1 MAEKNTLL
9 TNKVKYNGI
18 FSFSDFYN
26 FCYRWLTEETDLIIF
41 ENKYEEILT
50 GDSKNIQIEW
60 TGSKKLTDYFKFE
73 IKVKF
78 RILRL
83 TKVEITQN
91 GTKVETNKG
100 SVEIKV
106 EGIIVKDYEGKF
118 ETTAFLKF
126 LRSIYEKWIITSRI
140 KEFEDKII
148 EDSDEFL
155 SQAKAYLDL
164 EGKR

>member
-140 KEFEDKII
+140 NEFEDKII
-148 EDSDEFL
+148 SDSDEFL